1 MFTPELLSLLGGGL
15 TGFLFRYLAEKRQD
29 QKEIFDR
36 LLTNRQE
43 DQKSQDAA
51 VKRVPHDAGKAVR
64 RFIVMIILFG
74 AVVAPFILPFFGIP
88 TVVETIQKNPE
99 FLFGLIPAQD
109 ETTFTPIYGYYYSQA
124 ISQVLIS
131 IIGFYFGNAAASNK
145 S

>member
-29 QKEIFDR
+29 QKEIFER
-36 LLTNRQE
+36 LLQTRQE

-51 VKRVPHDAGKAVR
+51 VKRIPPDAGKAVR

-74 AVVAPFILPFFGIP
+74 AVLAPFILPFFGIP
-88 TVVETIQKNPE
+88 TIVESVNRNPE

-109 ETTFTPIYGYYYSQA
+109 ETIFTPIYGYYYSQA

>member
-29 QKEIFDR
+29 QKEISER
-36 LLTNRQE
+36 LLQTRQE

-51 VKRVPHDAGKAVR
+51 IKRIPPDAGKAVR

-88 TVVETIQKNPE
+88 TIVETIEKDLFIGQVF
-99 FLFGLIPAQD
+99 FL
-109 ETTFTPIYGYYYSQA
+109 
-124 ISQVLIS
+124 
-131 IIGFYFGNAAASNK
+131 
-145 S
+145 

>member
-29 QKEIFDR
+29 QKEIFER
-36 LLTNRQE
+36 LLQTRQE

-51 VKRVPHDAGKAVR
+51 IKRIPPDAGKAVR

-88 TVVETIQKNPE
+88 TIVETIEKNPE

-109 ETTFTPIYGYYYSQA
+109 ETIFTPIYGYYYSQA

-145 S
+145 T

>member
-29 QKEIFDR
+29 QKEIFER
-36 LLTNRQE
+36 LLQTRQE

-51 VKRVPHDAGKAVR
+51 IKRIPPDAGKAVR

-88 TVVETIQKNPE
+88 TIVETIEKNPE

-109 ETTFTPIYGYYYSQA
+109 ETIFTPIYGYYYSQA

-131 IIGFYFGNAAASNK
+131 VIGFYFGNAAASNK
-145 S
+145 T